1 MSNLFSASDNGGNS
15 QNPNKGFASRMLN
28 IDGKTYCPRRGVLM
42 SQQQGPTVVNIIDE
56 LTKITVPVESAEKR
70 SEVNKNA
77 DLDDEN
83 RNKREV
89 NFRFM
94 QPVETRDDADIVI
107 PKEVVEQVQDKF
119 ENVLYG
125 YFLGNR
131 LPYPVVEYYA
141 KNVWAKFGFSK
152 LMMNSAGFFFFKF
165 GSNEGMMKVL
175 EGGPWLIR
183 KIPLFLNKWSPKV
196 SLKKDG
202 IKTIP
207 LWVKL
212 HNVPIAVYTDDGL
225 SLLASKIGV
234 PKRLDSYTADM
245 CADNW
250 GRSSYAR
257 AMIEVSAESE
267 LKDYISLAIPKMDE
281 DGYVMERVK
290 VEYEWKPLRCATCC
304 LFGHDEKTCSKNDK
318 GKGKQVIV
326 DEEGYVMDNRR
337 VARHIFP
344 QKKQKTKFIDKPK
357 TNNSGASSS
366 GTSSGQP
373 MVKVAN
379 SFQPVSLDDDDDPKN
394 DSVHTQHEASKEM
407 DTKKSEEVLEKIPTE
422 MSKFMGTNV
431 TDCRSEGAS
440 TPGSNETHVNVSNLG
455 KICKTV
461 FRRWSWMSNG
471 DVCQRGTRIILGWNS
486 DEVDLMVSS
495 QSDQV
500 IHTQVRFKAD
510 SKMFLCSFVYAENRY
525 QQRRILWENLCKHS
539 CLARNQPWVIL
550 GDFNTALNM
559 EDCLYGPSNHTIGMR
574 DFSDCIKV
582 AELMDVKSH
591 GLHYTWNQKP
601 KEGIGVLKKID
612 RIMSNIKFL
621 DLFQD
626 VYALYQPARV
636 SDHTPCVLKL
646 SPITRNKQKPFKFPN
661 FLTSKPEFRQYVVN
675 EWNKGVQGYAM
686 FSVMKK
692 LRNLKPCFRKLLHQ
706 QGNLHDKVTRLRSE
720 LDSAQHLVDTNP
732 LDVEARDLV
741 AKCLHD
747 FQVAAYDEQCFL
759 KQKSKI
765 EWLCAGDSN
774 TSYFHNAVKS
784 RNSRNKI

>member
-15 QNPNKGFASRMLN
+15 QNPNKGFATRLLN
-28 IDGKTYCPRRGVLM
+28 IDGKTYCPRRGVLT

-56 LTKITVPVESAEKR
+56 LTKITVPVESAEKK
-70 SEVNKNA
+70 SEVSKNA
-77 DLDDEN
+77 DLDDEEFWEN
-83 RNKREV
+83 SKKDNPISYAEKLMSRTRNKREV

-94 QPVETRDDADIVI
+94 QSEETRDDADIVI
-107 PKEVVEQVQDKF
+107 PKEVVQKVQDKF

-152 LMMNSAGFFFFKF
+152 LMMNSAGFFYFKF
-165 GSNEGMMKVL
+165 ESNEGMMKVL

-257 AMIEVSAESE
+257 AMIEVSAESD
-267 LKDYISLAIPKMDE
+267 LKDYITLAIPKMDE

-318 GKGKQVIV
+318 GKAKQVIV
-326 DEEGYVMDNRR
+326 DEEGYVMDNKR
-337 VARHIFP
+337 VAQHGFP
-344 QKKQKTKFIDKPK
+344 QKKQKAKFIYKPK

-379 SFQPVSLDDDDDPKN
+379 SFQPISLDDDDHPKN
-394 DSVHTQHEASKEM
+394 DSVAETNDSVHSQHETSKEM

-422 MSKFMGTNV
+422 MSKFMSTNV

-461 FRRWSWMSNG
+461 FRRWSWTSNG
-471 DVCQRGTRIILGWNS
+471 DVCQRGTRIILGWNP
-486 DEVDLMVSS
+486 DEVDLMVLS
-495 QSDQV
+495 QSD
-500 IHTQVRFKAD
+500 
-510 SKMFLCSFVYAENRY
+510 

-539 CLARNQPWVIL
+539 CLARYQPWVIL

-559 EDCLYGPSNHTIGMR
+559 EDCLYRPSNHTIGMR
-574 DFSDCIKV
+574 DFSECIKV

-601 KEGIGVLKKID
+601 KEGIGVLKKI
-612 RIMSNIKFL
+612 
-621 DLFQD
+621 
-626 VYALYQPARV
+626 V
-636 SDHTPCVLKL
+636 VL
-646 SPITRNKQKPFKFPN
+646 
-661 FLTSKPEFRQYVVN
+661 
-675 EWNKGVQGYAM
+675 
-686 FSVMKK
+686 
-692 LRNLKPCFRKLLHQ
+692 
-706 QGNLHDKVTRLRSE
+706 
-720 LDSAQHLVDTNP
+720 
-732 LDVEARDLV
+732 
-741 AKCLHD
+741 
-747 FQVAAYDEQCFL
+747 
-759 KQKSKI
+759 
-765 EWLCAGDSN
+765 
-774 TSYFHNAVKS
+774 
-784 RNSRNKI
+784 